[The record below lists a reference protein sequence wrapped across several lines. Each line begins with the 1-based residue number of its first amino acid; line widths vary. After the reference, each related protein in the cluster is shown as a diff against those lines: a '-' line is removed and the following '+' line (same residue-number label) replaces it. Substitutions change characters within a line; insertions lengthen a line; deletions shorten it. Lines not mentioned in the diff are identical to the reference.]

1 VLGPMVFGAYLSTDS
16 GEDALRGIGV
26 RDSKKLSAKKRS
38 VLREVLPG
46 LAEDFRIVPVPPS
59 ELDAR
64 SLNEIGKDVI
74 VRLAV
79 ALQPDVLILD
89 APVPPRGIPAYRRQ
103 ILERL
108 EEAGF
113 DTSSLEL
120 IAENGADDTYPCC
133 AAASILAKTHRDAL
147 LQQLEEAQGRPIG
160 SGYPSD
166 PKTVSFLK
174 DLWARDGAWPPFVRT
189 KWQTA
194 RRIVAESTQGRLF

>member
-1 VLGPMVFGAYLSTDS
+1 MVFGAFLSSED
-16 GEDALRGIGV
+16 GEDLLRGLGV

-38 VLREVLPG
+38 ALREVLPD
-46 LAEDFRIVPVPPS
+46 LAEDFRIVPVAPS
-59 ELDAR
+59 ELDAN

-89 APVPPRGIPAYRRQ
+89 APVPPAGIPAYRRQ
-103 ILERL
+103 ILQRL
-108 EEAGF
+108 EAAGF
-113 DTSSLEL
+113 DTSALEL

-147 LQQLEEAQGRPIG
+147 LAQLQEEQGRPIG

-166 PKTVSFLK
+166 PKTVAFLEH
-174 DLWARDGAWPPFVRT
+174 LWRRDGAWPPFVRT